1 MKMTLIV
8 AVAISVVTAL
18 FALQNMQ
25 HTQVTFLG
33 WYFDGPLVIV
43 LLITFGAGVITTFLA
58 MIPGSIRKSSDI
70 SKLNALLAEY
80 SSKLSIMEKQQKARE
95 SQPEK
100 SKPSE
105 TL

>member
-1 MKMTLIV
+1 MKITLIV
-8 AVAISVVTAL
+8 AVVLSIVTAF

-58 MIPGSIRKSSDI
+58 MLPGSMRKSRDI

-80 SSKLSIMEKQQKARE
+80 SSKLSALEKQQRAKE

-100 SKPSE
+100 SKPPE
-105 TL
+105 IL

>member
-1 MKMTLIV
+1 MKITLIV
-8 AVAISVVTAL
+8 AVALSIVTAL

-43 LLITFGAGVITTFLA
+43 LLITFGVGVITTFLV
-58 MIPGSIRKSSDI
+58 MVPGSIRKSGEI

-80 SSKLSIMEKQQKARE
+80 SSKLSILERQQKADE
-95 SQPEK
+95 SQHEK
-100 SKPSE
+100 QKPPAAM
-105 TL
+105 

>member
-33 WYFDGPLVIV
+33 WYFDGPLVII

-58 MIPGSIRKSSDI
+58 MIPGSMRKSSDI
-70 SKLNALLAEY
+70 SKLNSLLAEY
-80 SSKLSIMEKQQKARE
+80 SSKLSVLEKQRAKE

-100 SKPSE
+100 SKPPE